1 MEKNEKQFKHSLK
14 KIIGLEH
21 RLEFVGKFKNIFF
34 YNDSKAT
41 NIESSRNAIN
51 SFKNIYWILGG
62 RKKLGG
68 LKGIDKSLEYVEHA
82 FSFGESGNEFNE
94 FLKKNGIKCTYSN
107 KLESVFLSAVKKAL
121 KEKKQINII
130 FSPACSSFDQYE
142 NFEQRGNKF
151 KTLVSGI
158 TKNAG

>member
-1 MEKNEKQFKHSLK
+1 M
-14 KIIGLEH
+14 
-21 RLEFVGKFKNIFF
+21 
-34 YNDSKAT
+34 
-41 NIESSRNAIN
+41 
-51 SFKNIYWILGG
+51 
-62 RKKLGG
+62 
-68 LKGIDKSLEYVEHA
+68 EYVEHA

-94 FLKKNGIKCTYSN
+94 FLKKNGIKCIYSN

-151 KTLVSGI
+151 KTLVSEI

>member
-1 MEKNEKQFKHSLK
+1 M
-14 KIIGLEH
+14 KISTPI
-21 RLEFVGKFKNIFF
+21 R
-34 YNDSKAT
+34 
-41 NIESSRNAIN
+41 
-51 SFKNIYWILGG
+51 
-62 RKKLGG
+62 
-68 LKGIDKSLEYVEHA
+68 
-82 FSFGESGNEFNE
+82 
-94 FLKKNGIKCTYSN
+94 IKCIYSN

-151 KTLVSGI
+151 KTLVSEI